1 MVNVARHV
9 VGAVVAIAT
18 VTAMVAPAL
27 AHPIRRQPDLVLD
40 ADGNPIELV
49 PDGSDPELLIAKD
62 PPPPPPPPQSV
73 AYHSDEPPRKP
84 ELPARN
90 MLGFRI
96 GVGKLAIGQQPLTTM
111 AFGVITEARLWGSLR
126 GFAEYEWLSLSDA
139 NTTVTSSRDLT
150 GHGHRGDIG
159 IRHAIAE
166 TTLRKA
172 LRFYIDTD
180 FGGGVAWTTDT
191 ITGDHVVPHG
201 LVGLRFGYDLITQD
215 HDSPSRE
222 FECEFLLRT
231 IISPGSVGLMFGVGM
246 LWGG

>member
-9 VGAVVAIAT
+9 LGAVVVMAS

-40 ADGNPIELV
+40 ADGNPIEVV
-49 PDGSDPELLIAKD
+49 PDGNDPELLIAKD
-62 PPPPPPPPQSV
+62 PPPPPQLAV
-73 AYHSDEPPRKP
+73 YRSDEPPRKP
-84 ELPARN
+84 ALPARN

-96 GVGKLAIGQQPLTTM
+96 GVGKLSIGQQPMTTM

-139 NTTVTSSRDLT
+139 STSVTSSRDLT

-201 LVGLRFGYDLITQD
+201 LVGLRFGYDLITED

-231 IISPGSVGLMFGVGM
+231 IIVPGSVGLMFGVGM
-246 LWGG
+246 AWGG